1 MAQTV
6 ATSEVE
12 AAPFSHMEI
21 NAAPGV
27 QEVPVAP
34 GATEVLVVDET
45 NGVNGTI
52 ATTTTTQQ
60 VVVQPV
66 ATEVSTLVPIPM
78 GHGLMLA
85 GILFAIGL
93 CGVMVRRNFLFML
106 MSLEIMMNA
115 AALAFVV
122 GGSRWV
128 NPDGQVMFIFI
139 LTLAAAEAAI
149 GLAILL
155 QFYHKRG
162 HLDVDS
168 ANEMKG

>member
-1 MAQTV
+1 MVLAASVAQDAANVPFAHEV
-6 ATSEVE
+6 A
-12 AAPFSHMEI
+12 
-21 NAAPGV
+21 G
-27 QEVPVAP
+27 
-34 GATEVLVVDET
+34 L
-45 NGVNGTI
+45 
-52 ATTTTTQQ
+52 
-60 VVVQPV
+60 VQPV
-66 ATEVSTLVPIPM
+66 AEAQNVLGMIPM
-78 GHGLMLA
+78 SHGLILA

-115 AALAFVV
+115 AALAFVIA
-122 GGSRWV
+122 GSRWV
-128 NPDGQVMFIFI
+128 DPDGQIMFIFI

-155 QFYHKRG
+155 RFYHQRG